1 MVATELYLSD
11 SAAFYRLFAD
21 LIGAKHWHD
30 RVTQCKAEIAGN
42 EQLRQHLERENEIAF
57 GLVQLEALVERFGHH
72 VPSENLERASL
83 LPMVAL
89 MAQIM
94 SLYDS
99 LAPDEADRLVGRV
112 RGGFKNPDDMR
123 GLRLELTT
131 ASHFTRKGYM
141 VHWPSPPVGN
151 TPIFD
156 LLIENI
162 GDSGLEV
169 ECKAVSENKGRK
181 VHQREAIE
189 IQSLLL
195 PRLEAITRAG
205 LRESISIVLT
215 LSKRLPTAL
224 AARRSLVDQVIS
236 AVHAGAKDAVLDDGS
251 HVSVRLFDPSVVTQA
266 QLEDRRALRQLM
278 DKISG
283 TTNRESMLLGSLSG
297 GAILSTIQS
306 FAKDEFK
313 DAVLDTAKDAAKRQ
327 LTKARAGFV
336 LMSLDGL
343 DYDQLQ
349 SIGEDDRIGPPS
361 KLHEVAQEFLSSSSR
376 SHVVGIGFAS
386 RSSVRSSHRGVI
398 DTGGS
403 AYYFYNRASPFWHP
417 DFEKLFSA

>member
-1 MVATELYLSD
+1 MVATELYLGDAS
-11 SAAFYRLFAD
+11 AFYHRFAG
-21 LIGAKHWHD
+21 LVGASCWHD

-42 EQLRQHLERENEIAF
+42 EQLRQHLERENEVAF
-57 GLVQLEALVERFGHH
+57 GLVQLEALVEQFGHY
-72 VPSENLERASL
+72 VPSEQLESAGL
-83 LPMVAL
+83 LPVIAL

-99 LAPDEADRLVGRV
+99 LPPGEADRLVGRV

-131 ASHFTRKGYM
+131 ASHFTRKGYK
-141 VHWPSPPVGN
+141 VHWPAPPVGN

-156 LLIENI
+156 LLLANI
-162 GDSGLEV
+162 GENGLEV

-189 IQSLLL
+189 VQSLLL
-195 PRLEAITRAG
+195 PRLQAMTEAG
-205 LRESISIVLT
+205 LRVGISLVLT
-215 LSKRLPTAL
+215 LSKRLPTAF
-224 AARRSLVDQVIS
+224 AARRLLVDEVIG
-236 AVHAGAKDAVLDDGS
+236 AVYAGVEHSVLQDGT
-251 HVSVRLFDPSVVTQA
+251 HVRVRYFDPSVVTQKHMN
-266 QLEDRRALRQLM
+266 DRRELRQLI

-283 TTNRESMLLGSLSG
+283 TPNRESMLLGSPMG

-306 FAKDEFK
+306 SESDEFK
-313 DAVLDTAKDAAKRQ
+313 DAVMDTAKSAAKRQ
-327 LTKARAGFV
+327 LSKTRAGFV
-336 LMSLDGL
+336 LISLDGL
-343 DYDQLQ
+343 DYDQLN
-349 SIGEDDRIGPPS
+349 SIGEDDRTGSSS
-361 KLHEVAQEFLSSSSR
+361 KLHEIAQEFLGSSNR
-376 SHVVGIGFAS
+376 SHVVGIGFTS

-417 DFEKLFSA
+417 DFEKLFSV

>member
-1 MVATELYLSD
+1 MVATELYLGDTSQ
-11 SAAFYRLFAD
+11 FYHRFAG
-21 LIGAKHWHD
+21 LVGASYWHD
-30 RVTQCKAEIAGN
+30 RVTQCKSEIAGN
-42 EQLRQHLERENEIAF
+42 EQLRQYLERENEVAF
-57 GLVQLEALVERFGHH
+57 GLVRLETLLEQCGHY
-72 VPSENLERASL
+72 VPSEQLESAGL
-83 LPMVAL
+83 LPVIAL

-99 LAPDEADRLVGRV
+99 LPPGEADRLVGRV

-131 ASHFTRKGYM
+131 ASHFTRKGYT
-141 VHWPSPPVGN
+141 VHWPDPPADN
-151 TPIFD
+151 KPIFD

-195 PRLEAITRAG
+195 PRLEAMTRAG
-205 LRESISIVLT
+205 LQEGISIVLT
-215 LSKRLPTAL
+215 LSNRLPTAL
-224 AARRSLVDQVIS
+224 AARRLLVAQVIS
-236 AVHAGAKDAVLDDGS
+236 AVDAGSKDAVLDDGS
-251 HVSVRLFDPSVVTQA
+251 HVNVCLFDPSVVTQA

-306 FAKDEFK
+306 SAKDEFK
-313 DAVLDTAKDAAKRQ
+313 DAVLDTAKDAARRQ

-336 LMSLDGL
+336 LLSLDGL

-349 SIGEDDRIGPPS
+349 SIGEDDKTGPPS
-361 KLHEVAQEFLSSSSR
+361 KLHEIAQEFLSSSSR

-386 RSSVRSSHRGVI
+386 RSSARSSHRGVI

-403 AYYFYNRASPFWHP
+403 AYYFFNRASPFWHP